1 MVKTDRMLWEYILDL
16 GHTPIS
22 PIKLGVLKYVHCE
35 QFHGSQNMQECIC
48 PRVAIVFGTTSVA
61 QEGNLRTK
69 VLRHFLHFNINFRL
83 RSMATYLSGSFRKQL
98 HLGNAISMITLCVST
113 IDTKIIKKCDFFWG
127 MDDC

>member
-22 PIKLGVLKYVHCE
+22 PIMLGVSKYINCE

-69 VLRHFLHFNINFRL
+69 VLRHFLHFNINCRL
-83 RSMATYLSGSFRKQL
+83 RSTTTYLSGSFHKQL
-98 HLGNAISMITLCVST
+98 HLGNAISMIAL
-113 IDTKIIKKCDFFWG
+113 
-127 MDDC
+127 